1 MTGHIVAISAGV
13 WCVLTVALTV
23 ALIVAGRLGLKLARR
38 SVDRERKP

>member
-13 WCVLTVALTV
+13 WCVLTV